1 MDPELE
7 SKAREL
13 TIQELRQRVCETV
26 HNYEDVLNSLVPNDH
41 DGDEVNVN
49 EWIENMKKN
58 AVWVDHPFIQL
69 MAHFLKR
76 NIVIVTIHKSDGT
89 NGSGKVEIEAQESNG
104 SPLYLLN
111 YDNIHFQS
119 IKPIAL
125 EDSFSN

>member
-1 MDPELE
+1 MDPEME
-7 SKAREL
+7 SKKL

-26 HNYEDVLNSLVPNDH
+26 HNYDNVLASLIPNDH

-49 EWIENMKKN
+49 EWIEKMKTN
-58 AVWVDHPFIQL
+58 GIWVDHPFIQL
-69 MAHFLKR
+69 MSHFLKR
-76 NIVIVTIHKSDGT
+76 NIVIVTIHKSDST

-125 EDSFSN
+125 DDSFSN